1 MEGNQ
6 LFPVF
11 IKLNTIR
18 TVLIGAGPVGL
29 EKLAAILSNSPE
41 ARIRVIAKE
50 ILPEFRELAAAHE
63 GVIILE
69 REFITGD
76 LDHADLVVAATNNN
90 ALNQQIRLEADQRN
104 LLVNFADKPDLCNF
118 YLGSIVKKGDLKI
131 AISTNGKSPTIAK
144 RLKEVLN
151 ENLPE
156 ALIDTLGNMEALRN
170 TLSGDFAD
178 KVTRLNEVTS
188 ILVAEKGAAKNG
200 VSKESKILNDQAIS
214 IEGGNFIESQS
225 VVIDVISNEHAGIGN
240 GIVSNET
247 LVAEKDVVPEKN
259 VDKVKKNFK
268 WLIWTS
274 IVLSFAIVIT
284 AFWHKEPE
292 FQAYL
297 TQLDPMF
304 YWFLIGGFVFA
315 MIDGAIGM
323 SYGVTS
329 TSFSLAMG
337 VPPASASMGVHLSE
351 ILSNGIA
358 GWMHYRFGNVNW
370 KLFRMLLIPGIVGA
384 VVGAYL
390 LSSLEHY
397 NHYTKPIISVY
408 TLILGGVILS
418 KAYKINRRVKNP
430 KGKIKKIG
438 LLGLFGG
445 FIDAVGGGGW
455 GSIVLSSLIAGGRNA
470 RFSLGT
476 VKITRFFIALMSSLT
491 FITML
496 NGAHWEAVG
505 GLVIGSALASPI
517 AARVSN
523 KISVKTI
530 MVSVGVLVVL
540 VSLRSIINF
549 ILKEF

>member
-69 REFITGD
+69 REFMTGD

-156 ALIDTLGNMEALRN
+156 ELIDTLGNMEALRN
-170 TLSGDFAD
+170 TLSGDFAE

-188 ILVAEKGAAKNG
+188 ILVAEKAPAKNG
-200 VSKESKILNDQAIS
+200 VSKNSKVLNDQAIS
-214 IEGGNFIESQS
+214 IETGNFMESQS
-225 VVIDVISNEHAGIGN
+225 AVIDVISNEYSGAGN

-247 LVAEKDVVPEKN
+247 LVAENDAAPEKN

-418 KAYKINRRVKNP
+418 KAYKINRRLKNP